1 MLTAYRATNE
11 YKQASIETAT
21 AYADPHTLISMLF
34 SGLQQRLL
42 RAQIAIERKDY
53 AEKGVVIGQ
62 SIDIVCYLQDCLDK
76 EQGGEIA
83 MNLESLYNY
92 IREQLVLASA
102 NNDVQLLASL
112 SDLVKRISSGWE
124 EMRQQLPEF
133 AVNKADGEGASSFTS
148 SA

>member
-1 MLTAYRATNE
+1 
-11 YKQASIETAT
+11 
-21 AYADPHTLISMLF
+21 
-34 SGLQQRLL
+34 
-42 RAQIAIERKDY
+42 
-53 AEKGVVIGQ
+53 
-62 SIDIVCYLQDCLDK
+62 
-76 EQGGEIA
+76 